1 MAQSQRVL
9 SGSLTKGSN
18 ATPSGSIIYSYQGVN
33 ARTDAS
39 YFGSLLPRIGSGNR
53 TKIYKS
59 TKPLSDTEYDDS
71 LTINDDT
78 SDMGGEDDPRIT
90 TRISFDLERL
100 AFGQPST
107 SQQGSMFADINRFD
121 PVQYVNDPGEFMWP
135 VNLWNLGQ
143 LPNHEFDGV
152 VEVFDIRRE
161 VLGYMDLRYEG
172 RTFRGSLTG
181 PFSETPFGSTKITD
195 KIQLVDFAP
204 TPFFDGP
211 NQMSHDRGTDIPV
224 LARMS
229 FMAHSASWTDP
240 GSAMAFPGYQGLE
253 IEKDAPVVAQDYH
266 DIIYS
271 SLRAHNPPKRQVAR
285 YNLNLTQSIS
295 GFTYKSGGS
304 LLWWARGITN
314 VSSDGFGQTTL
325 PDSSMNSFTGS
336 FKVSGNRPAHSA
348 RTPNVYLQS
357 STFIFDGTDDVIFV
371 TGGYPGTG
379 KQWNDLVGGDTDAG
393 TLKPFSF
400 AAWTYRPTTADT
412 DVLFTIGG
420 ATTNPLYQGIK
431 ITITG
436 VGRVTVRRGEDA
448 TAYVAVDT
456 AAGVVA
462 EDEWVHIAVTFSGI
476 YDGITSGITMYV
488 NGTEIAENNVNIGP
502 GITSFGNNFLTLGDI
517 ANDAGVPQGT
527 AWTGN
532 LGDCALW
539 DSVLTAEEI
548 KAIYLAPSYPTV
560 MSTSVGEGDMMQ
572 ALKLLNSA
580 SCNGLTDPMDI
591 RANHGFYFGQK
602 AGSIVYGDW

>member
-266 DIIYS
+266 DIVYG
-271 SLRAHNPPKRQVAR
+271 SLNSHNPPTQRIKAQ
-285 YNLNLTQSIS
+285 YDLNLTWSI
-295 GFTYKSGGS
+295 GENKYTSGGS
-304 LLWWARGITN
+304 LVGWWRLTKDVATAG
-314 VSSDGFGQTTL
+314 VV
-325 PDSSMNSFTGS
+325 PDSSLNSFTGS
-336 FKVSGNRPAHSA
+336 FPGGSGTRPTFAQF
-348 RTPNVYLQS
+348 TPSDRIQKMS
-357 STFIFDGTDDVIFV
+357 GDFDGTDDFV
-371 TGGYPGTG
+371 YVGDSPT
-379 KQWNDLVGGDTDAG
+379 KSWNSLVGGSEASGD
-393 TLKPFSF
+393 LK
-400 AAWTYRPTTADT
+400 A
-412 DVLFTIGG
+412 FTISFWVYITTDDSLNEVVSISSQADASAVRVGIGNAGRLYLRRSNEYNFSYG
-420 ATTNPLYQGIK
+420 APGP
-431 ITITG
+431 
-436 VGRVTVRRGEDA
+436 VTEDA
-448 TAYVAVDT
+448 WHHVVAVYSGVWDGVTTPWTVYVDT
-456 AAGVVA
+456 AVIPLTYYSQITPTDFADDVQLR
-462 EDEWVHIAVTFSGI
+462 IAARKSSGQI
-476 YDGITSGITMYV
+476 AASYFDG
-488 NGTEIAENNVNIGP
+488 
-502 GITSFGNNFLTLGDI
+502 TLAD
-517 ANDAGVPQGT
+517 V
-527 AWTGN
+527 
-532 LGDCALW
+532 ALW
-539 DSVLTAEEI
+539 STALSAADVNTLYEATAGALGVNTLTDA
-548 KAIYLAPSYPTV
+548 S
-560 MSTSVGEGDMMQ
+560 DMTE
-572 ALKLLNSA
+572 ALRLLNSS
-580 SCNGLTDPMDI
+580 SCNSLTDPMDI
-591 RANHGFYFGQK
+591 HANHGFYFGQK